1 MLRVGEHFL
10 YEIVQGMIIVPVE
23 KIVISMRRIFNTST
37 NNNSL
42 HFWLLIL
49 RIAVA
54 CLMLTHGWPKMEKI
68 LAGNMQFADPLGI
81 GTTPSLVLV
90 VFAEVICSILI
101 LIGLATRLATI
112 PLIIN
117 MAIVAFVV
125 HAQDPFGKKE
135 LPLLFLL
142 IYITLLVLGPG
153 KYSVDGM
160 IGRGSRYK

>member
-1 MLRVGEHFL
+1 
-10 YEIVQGMIIVPVE
+10 
-23 KIVISMRRIFNTST
+23 MRRIFSTSA

-54 CLMLTHGWPKMEKI
+54 CLMLTHGWPKMEKL
-68 LAGNMQFADPLGI
+68 LAGNMQFGDPLGI
-81 GTTPSLVLV
+81 GSKASFVLV
-90 VFAEVICSILI
+90 VFAEAICSVLI

-117 MAIVAFVV
+117 MVVVIFIV

-135 LPLLFLL
+135 LPLLYLL

-160 IGRGSRYK
+160 MSRGNKYR